1 MRHKRAGF
9 KLKRDVSA
17 RRALLRG
24 LVTSV
29 IEKDRIITTVT
40 KAKAA
45 KPLVEK
51 MITLGKQDTLHARR
65 QAASFLMTPDSV
77 KKLFDKLGPK
87 FAQRN
92 GGYTRIVRVGFR
104 QGDGAETA
112 ILELVGTE
120 LVKRAAD
127 RAKRREERLKAMR
140 EGREA
145 EEASGETKE

>member
-1 MRHKRAGF
+1 MRHKVAGY
-9 KLKRDVSA
+9 KLKRDPSA

-29 IEKDRIITTVT
+29 IEQERIVTTVT

-65 QAASFLMTPDSV
+65 QAASYLLTPASV
-77 KKLFDKLGPK
+77 KKLFDKLGPS
-87 FAQRN
+87 FGQRN

-104 QGDGAETA
+104 QGDGAEPA
-112 ILELVGTE
+112 MLELVGTE

-127 RAKRREERLKAMR
+127 RAKRREERLKAMK
-140 EGREA
+140 EGRDA
-145 EEASGETKE
+145 EDQPDSDTK